1 MRYSLSQSIRVEYL
15 DGDVIALDRRGS
27 AIHRLQGD
35 AVAVLELVEQGLD
48 DGDIPEELR
57 SSLDELVER
66 GVVTGSHWSRRK
78 FLLAGGAATA
88 GATIVSVGLPSAA
101 AAASVCPNGVTPT
114 PLPATYGPGSTTFI
128 AGPATTSIAVQ
139 AWGGGGGG
147 ANAGQNDGGG
157 GGGGGGYSVATFT
170 TVVPCATYTV
180 AVGSGGSAGGGT
192 GGTTTF
198 SGPGI
203 VAVGAN
209 GGMGAAGTAGGAGG
223 TGTTANGMSGGMAA
237 GMAGGAGGA
246 GGSSGQGNGGGGET
260 RGGGNPGPF
269 AGSPG
274 GISITG

>member
-1 MRYSLSQSIRVEYL
+1 M
-15 DGDVIALDRRGS
+15 LDRTGS
-27 AIHRLQGD
+27 AIHRLQRD
-35 AVAVLELVEQGLD
+35 AVTVLGLVEQGLD
-48 DGDIPEELR
+48 DGDVPEELR
-57 SSLDELVER
+57 ASLDELVER
-66 GVVTGSHWSRRK
+66 GVVTGSRWSRRK

-101 AAASVCPNGVTPT
+101 AAASVCPGGVTPT
-114 PLPATYGPGSTTFI
+114 VLPANFGPGLNVFI
-128 AGPATTSIAVQ
+128 PGPSTTSITVE

-147 ANAGQNDGGG
+147 AAANMNNGGG
-157 GGGGGGYSVATFT
+157 GGGGGGYSVAAFT
-170 TVVPCATYTV
+170 TVVPCAPYTV
-180 AVGSGGSAGGGT
+180 AVGSGGGAGGGN

-209 GGMGAAGTAGGAGG
+209 GGMGAAGTVGGAGG
-223 TGTTANGMSGGMAA
+223 TGTTANGMSGGIAA

-246 GGSSGQGNGGGGET
+246 GGSPGQGDGGGGET